1 MNQKYIRSLFYGLIF
16 LVISHDLTIAQETK
30 TEKVPA
36 DPNQKE
42 ALFFYWKSELK
53 DLMEQKKALD
63 QKYTDLQTKYTTDT
77 EALKAENEKL
87 KKYNAELEAD
97 KKDRVASRDGQSKA
111 ADDRISALEKEL
123 AETKRQK
130 EKVERDLQAKTFA
143 EKQAQDKIKELES
156 TIAALRAEK
165 NSVEKN
171 TVSSS
176 VVPTPAATRSTDPTN
191 AELQAQVNSL
201 TNQRDQL
208 QKDLAA
214 TYSYIDTLKKN
225 QPVPN
230 VVTTTSTSTTSSTL
244 TDSSSTKAANASSPS
259 AETKLQDS
267 EAKVKSLEA
276 KLVEVITERD
286 KLQKELA
293 VAKSAPA
300 QPAATSTTSTTVT
313 STTENT
319 SSKTEVTDKDKK
331 IADLQA
337 QVNSL
342 TNQRDQ
348 LQRDIAAIYGYQRPT
363 TIGEPVNPYTTI
375 ESKSDSSAKTTTP
388 ANTNNAPTPTV
399 IASNP
404 SLEEALAKAK
414 KLEADL
420 ADMTKQRDK
429 LQKELDTNYNNMY
442 NSKTNPLSPS
452 AVPAANSNQPAK
464 ETTTTI
470 TTTTETTNA
479 TSEAK
484 VVGDSKTATEAK
496 VIADAKTTAD
506 AKTAPA
512 KTTET
517 TVTTTTTETTV
528 LTAAESQARIKQL
541 EAELAALTKERD
553 QLKRDLNAS
562 KADKTLE
569 TKITE
574 ITTKIEKIEADKTL
588 TQEEKAAQI
597 KAANLEIEKINKE
610 KAANAASIDKN
621 AKDIDKK
628 NAALDELKKDYDAKI
643 EALNKEITEL
653 KEDKETLET
662 DLASSKEQLEE
673 ETTKHKEDV
682 ERLTLQAQKLED
694 ALEKEIKKGGKSNA
708 ISNGSTK
715 ITSKGGK
722 TIVSL
727 ASTVNFKSGSRELTS
742 EGKRTLDKI
751 IKVLK
756 NHASER
762 IQVEGNT
769 DNKPLPRGS
778 KMKDN
783 WHLSFERA
791 LTVLKYLN
799 KGSLGKTQFVAAG
812 LSDRNP
818 VKPNTSDANR
828 AANRRVDIVV
838 MPKR

>member
-1 MNQKYIRSLFYGLIF
+1 MNQKYIRSLLYGLVF
-16 LVISHDLTIAQETK
+16 LAISHDLMIAQETK

-53 DLMEQKKALD
+53 DLTEQKKALD
-63 QKYTDLQTKYTTDT
+63 LKYSDLQTKYTTDT
-77 EALKAENEKL
+77 EALKAENERL

-97 KKDRVASRDGQSKA
+97 KKDRVTARDGQSKA
-111 ADDRISALEKEL
+111 SDDRIAALEKEL

-130 EKVERDLQAKTFA
+130 EQVEKDLQAKTFA
-143 EKQAQDKIKELES
+143 EKQAQDRIKELEN
-156 TIAALRAEK
+156 TIAALRSEK
-165 NSVEKN
+165 NATERN

-176 VVPTPAATRSTDPTN
+176 VVPTPVATRASDSTAN
-191 AELQAQVNSL
+191 ASNADLQAQVNSL

-208 QKDLAA
+208 QRDLAA
-214 TYSYIDTLKKN
+214 TYSYIDNLKKN
-225 QPVPN
+225 QSAPN
-230 VVTTTSTSTTSSTL
+230 VVTTTSTDSKTTTSSAAPAATL
-244 TDSSSTKAANASSPS
+244 SSPS
-259 AETKLQDS
+259 AETKLIDS

-276 KLVEVITERD
+276 KLSDVIIERD
-286 KLQKELA
+286 KLQKELTAAKAAPPA
-293 VAKSAPA
+293 VTPA
-300 QPAATSTTSTTVT
+300 STATTSTTVT

-319 SSKTEVTDKDKK
+319 STKSAPAADQDKK

-348 LQRDIAAIYGYQRPT
+348 LQRDIAAIYGYQNP
-363 TIGEPVNPYTTI
+363 TIGKPANPYTTV
-375 ESKSDSSAKTTTP
+375 ENKTETTP
-388 ANTNNAPTPTV
+388 AKVVTPAKESPTPTV

-404 SLEEALAKAK
+404 SLDEALARAK

-429 LQKELDTNYNNMY
+429 LQKELDTNNNNMY

-452 AVPAANSNQPAK
+452 TTPAANTAQPAK
-464 ETTTTI
+464 ETTTTSV
-470 TTTTETTNA
+470 TTTTETSITNA
-479 TSEAK
+479 
-484 VVGDSKTATEAK
+484 KTATEAK
-496 VIADAKTTAD
+496 VADAKTPS
-506 AKTAPA
+506 AKTTETIPSA
-512 KTTET
+512 KAVTET
-517 TVTTTTTETTV
+517 TVTTTTVSTDGQT
-528 LTAAESQARIKQL
+528 RIKQL
-541 EAELAALTKERD
+541 EVELGLLTKERD

-569 TKITE
+569 TRITE

-597 KAANLEIEKINKE
+597 KAANAEIDKINKD
-610 KAANAASIDKN
+610 KSTATATIDKN
-621 AKDIDKK
+621 AKEIEKK
-628 NAALDELKKDYDAKI
+628 NSALEDLKKEYEAKI
-643 EALNKEITEL
+643 EVLTKEITEL
-653 KEDKETLET
+653 KDSNESLTT

-673 ETTKHKEDV
+673 EDTKHKEEV

-708 ISNGSTK
+708 ISSGSAT
-715 ITSKGGK
+715 ISNKGGK

-727 ASTVNFKSGSRELTS
+727 ASRVNFKSGSKELTA
-742 EGKRTLDKI
+742 EGKKTLDKI
-751 IKVLK
+751 INVLK
-756 NHASER
+756 KHSSER

-769 DNKPLPRGS
+769 DNKPLPRRS
-778 KMKDN
+778 KLKDN

-791 LTVLKYLN
+791 LTVVKYLN
-799 KGSLGKTQFVAAG
+799 KGSLGKTQFAATG
-812 LSDRNP
+812 LADINP
-818 VKPNTSDANR
+818 VKPNNSVANR